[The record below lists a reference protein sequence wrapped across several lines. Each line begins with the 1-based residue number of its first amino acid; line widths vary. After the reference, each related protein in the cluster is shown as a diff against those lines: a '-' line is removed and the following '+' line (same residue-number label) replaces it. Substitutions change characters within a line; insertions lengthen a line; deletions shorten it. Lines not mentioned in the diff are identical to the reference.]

1 MRSLSGIP
9 TLQTKISMEGHMP
22 ALHLWSDL
30 IATQGEEQVT
40 SLIIP
45 ICSLQLCSD

>member
-1 MRSLSGIP
+1 MKSLSGTF
-9 TLQTKISMEGHMP
+9 TLQTENSMEGHMP

-30 IATQGEEQVT
+30 IATQGEERVT